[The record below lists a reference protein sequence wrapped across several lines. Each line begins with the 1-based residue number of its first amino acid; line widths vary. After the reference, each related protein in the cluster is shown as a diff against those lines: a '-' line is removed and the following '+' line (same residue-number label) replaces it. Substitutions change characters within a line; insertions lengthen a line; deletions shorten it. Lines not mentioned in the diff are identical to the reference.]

1 MAKKVTKKRKS
12 ALVFWGVV
20 AVGILI
26 VLCVTMIIVGQV
38 LYKDAMKSITNFDE
52 CTQASGSL
60 IQETYPERCVTA
72 DGRIFVGPSDLLN
85 QE

>member
-1 MAKKVTKKRKS
+1 MSKKVTKKTKPT
-12 ALVFWGVV
+12 LVFWAVIAAGVLV
-20 AVGILI
+20 IACI
-26 VLCVTMIIVGQV
+26 TMIIVGEI
-38 LYKDAMKSITNFDE
+38 LYKDAMKSITNFDQ